1 MNTSAKVTL
10 CAAMTLLSACQTD
23 SEPASLPKITGIDR
37 TIYVDATCASGKAIL
52 ISQADILT
60 LETAEQIGDHNADL
74 WCKCPEKRPASF
86 NASICKV

>member
-1 MNTSAKVTL
+1 MNTFARVTL
-10 CAAMTLLSACQTD
+10 CAATISLSACQTD
-23 SEPASLPKITGIDR
+23 SEPVSLPKITGIDR

-74 WCKCPEKRPASF
+74 WCKCAEKRPANF
-86 NASICKV
+86 DTKVCKV

>member
-1 MNTSAKVTL
+1 
-10 CAAMTLLSACQTD
+10 
-23 SEPASLPKITGIDR
+23 
-37 TIYVDATCASGKAIL
+37 VDATCASGKAIL